1 MVWTQVGV
9 SIHKT
14 SLSILYH
21 HAKISSTV
29 IASLMLLIKDIFT
42 ITKSVIESNIH
53 IDSE

>member
-1 MVWTQVGV
+1 MVWTLVGV

-21 HAKISSTV
+21 RAKVSSAV
-29 IASLMLLIKDIFT
+29 IDSLMLLIKDIFT
-42 ITKSVIESNIH
+42 IRKSAIESNIH